1 MNFNVESVL
10 CKRKRQTEK
19 ERCAWAGNKQTF
31 FFFFQYSRKSNSNI
45 FALMVLLAT
54 TVVMH
59 STSHTLSMT
68 HTHTERNK
76 DRGILNSPQFEQSTM
91 KYTKTNK

>member
-1 MNFNVESVL
+1 MWNQSYV
-10 CKRKRQTEK
+10 K
-19 ERCAWAGNKQTF
+19 ERDRQRKKDVRGQVISRL
-31 FFFFQYSRKSNSNI
+31 FFFQYSRKSNSNI

-68 HTHTERNK
+68 HTHIQKEIRTEA
-76 DRGILNSPQFEQSTM
+76 S
-91 KYTKTNK
+91 